1 MNNFGSIPASVR
13 WIELFEKLSEEL
25 GCPVSGPDRHWTI
38 ENTQKCWSNVR
49 NILQERKADL
59 SVKTSDKEFSE
70 FLNIDQNIISNP
82 LEHIEELK
90 SYLSKV
96 FESKTHPLGKVM
108 RILVLTFEAS
118 YSPQH
123 PAILHI
129 ALRNVSNANLNFIFY
144 GPCYNFGCNRCRLY
158 LEMPQDSSFEW
169 KSES

>member
-1 MNNFGSIPASVR
+1 M
-13 WIELFEKLSEEL
+13 EL
-25 GCPVSGPDRHWTI
+25 
-38 ENTQKCWSNVR
+38 
-49 NILQERKADL
+49 
-59 SVKTSDKEFSE
+59 SE

-82 LEHIEELK
+82 LEHIKELK

-129 ALRNVSNANLNFIFY
+129 ALRNVSILLLSITDLVSYKFIILAMINIGRDGTKF
-144 GPCYNFGCNRCRLY
+144 
-158 LEMPQDSSFEW
+158 
-169 KSES
+169 

>member
-1 MNNFGSIPASVR
+1 MKI
-13 WIELFEKLSEEL
+13 
-25 GCPVSGPDRHWTI
+25 
-38 ENTQKCWSNVR
+38 
-49 NILQERKADL
+49 
-59 SVKTSDKEFSE
+59 SDKEFSE

-129 ALRNVSNANLNFIFY
+129 ALRNVSILLLSITDLVPYIILAMINIGRDATRF
-144 GPCYNFGCNRCRLY
+144 
-158 LEMPQDSSFEW
+158 
-169 KSES
+169 

>member
-25 GCPVSGPDRHWTI
+25 GCPVSGPDRNWTI

-59 SVKTSDKEFSE
+59 SLKTSDTELSE

-82 LEHIEELK
+82 LEHIKELK

-129 ALRNVSNANLNFIFY
+129 ALRNVSILLLSITDLVPYKFIILAMINIGRDGTKF
-144 GPCYNFGCNRCRLY
+144 
-158 LEMPQDSSFEW
+158 
-169 KSES
+169 